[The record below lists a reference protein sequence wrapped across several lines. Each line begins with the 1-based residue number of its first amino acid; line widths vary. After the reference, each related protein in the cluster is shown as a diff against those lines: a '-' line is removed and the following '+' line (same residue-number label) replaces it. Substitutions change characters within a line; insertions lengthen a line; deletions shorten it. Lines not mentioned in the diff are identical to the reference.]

1 MLKHPIL
8 PLVRRSA
15 LAGSALMICLASVS
29 CKLPPRQAWNSIQQR
44 GLIPVLF
51 PANAAEGA
59 DPAPAGSTAIAQ
71 SGTEA
76 LKVQAVKTPELA
88 STPFATPVPGRSGY
102 VFSPHSAGHKLI
114 DVREYAAGAEARCP
128 YTMQPFMVP
137 DFAALAAAAKTKP
150 APRPQRSIAE
160 VVSRNPEPRLRD
172 ETVDVAPLLPTN
184 TIVNIP
190 STPATEIPYGSRVE
204 GRPGFVN
211 SPFAQKNQLVDVA
224 GIAPGVEERCP
235 YSNKLFRVPEPL
247 PEETTPEPATVI
259 PPAPASPPAPPEPQA
274 PATPAP
280 EATLAPDA
288 NPAPAANP
296 EPAPAP
302 APSVPPAA
310 AAAPDPAVT
319 PPSGS

>member
-1 MLKHPIL
+1 MIKHPIL
-8 PLVRRSA
+8 PLVRCSA

-51 PANAAEGA
+51 PADAAEGA
-59 DPAPAGSTAIAQ
+59 NPAPAGSTAVVQTGSDAV
-71 SGTEA
+71 
-76 LKVQAVKTPELA
+76 KVQAVKTPEVA
-88 STPFATPVPGRSGY
+88 SIPFATPVPGRAGY
-102 VFSPHSAGHKLI
+102 VFSPHAGGHKLI

-137 DFAALAAAAKTKP
+137 DFNALAAAEKTKP

-160 VVSRNPEPRLRD
+160 VVSRNPEPRQR
-172 ETVDVAPLLPTN
+172 ETVDVAPMLPTK
-184 TIVNIP
+184 TTVTIP
-190 STPATEIPYGSRVE
+190 STPATEIPYGSRVA

-224 GIAPGVEERCP
+224 GIAPGVEVKCP

-247 PEETTPEPATVI
+247 PEETTPAPATVI
-259 PPAPASPPAPPEPQA
+259 PPAPAASPEPAA
-274 PATPAP
+274 PAAPAS
-280 EATLAPDA
+280 ASI
-288 NPAPAANP
+288 PAPAANP

-302 APSVPPAA
+302 ATPPAP
-310 AAAPDPAVT
+310 APAPAVA
-319 PPSGS
+319 PPAGS